1 MASNSKDTV
10 QSETLPADRTSQ
22 IHEKPVTALPS
33 PQQPEPSPA
42 SPTQEHPRANTPTP
56 QSSIP
61 ENVLKLREEY
71 RRSSAESSP
80 KATTG
85 FVDRVKSL
93 KKRVLGKF
101 KPKTVRVAK
110 VPRGEGVE
118 DGGIGDLPD
127 TVTQRR
133 SSRLLRSKTPGVYVS
148 CGSAGDLYASTIER
162 PPTPFTPTDSP
173 SRSLKGDKSLPPIPE
188 AHGSPISF
196 NTLANFDDPFV
207 RTSTPEHDRPYRD
220 RETARDSKFPDAFHQ
235 QHPSHIDITATATAQ
250 NNKLLS
256 FLLSQTHD
264 EEQDAIHKA
273 IYQRRRRDAL
283 DARIQALK
291 YQVTTLRNQIAALE
305 EQVEASEAEA
315 GVLGEELEYEE
326 GVEERGR
333 GRRGV
338 LEGMV
343 VRGWDGEGC

>member
-42 SPTQEHPRANTPTP
+42 SPTQEHPRANTPNP

-61 ENVLKLREEY
+61 DNVLKLREEY

-80 KATTG
+80 KATTS

-93 KKRVLGKF
+93 KKKVLGKF
-101 KPKTVRVAK
+101 KPKTARVAK

-133 SSRLLRSKTPGVYVS
+133 SSRLLRGKTPGVYVP
-148 CGSAGDLYASTIER
+148 CGSVGDVYASTIER
-162 PPTPFTPTDSP
+162 AATPFTPMNSP
-173 SRSLKGDKSLPPIPE
+173 SRSLRGGDKSLPPIPE
-188 AHGSPISF
+188 CHGSPISF
-196 NTLANFDDPFV
+196 DTLANFDDPFV
-207 RTSTPEHDRPYRD
+207 RTSTPEYDRPSRD
-220 RETARDSKFPDAFHQ
+220 KQTVRDSKFPDAFQ
-235 QHPSHIDITATATAQ
+235 QQQPSNIPTTATATTQ
-250 NNKLLS
+250 NNNLLS

-264 EEQDAIHKA
+264 EE
-273 IYQRRRRDAL
+273 
-283 DARIQALK
+283 
-291 YQVTTLRNQIAALE
+291 
-305 EQVEASEAEA
+305 
-315 GVLGEELEYEE
+315 
-326 GVEERGR
+326 
-333 GRRGV
+333 
-338 LEGMV
+338 
-343 VRGWDGEGC
+343 